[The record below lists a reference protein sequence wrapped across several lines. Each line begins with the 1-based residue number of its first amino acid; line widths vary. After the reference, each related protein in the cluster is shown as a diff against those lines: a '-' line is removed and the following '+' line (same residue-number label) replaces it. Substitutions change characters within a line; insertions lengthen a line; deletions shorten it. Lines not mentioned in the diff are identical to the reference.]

1 MKIHWQYEGEAGFW
15 ESFEGR
21 FSISPIFIGRVTIQG
36 YELRDELRTYQRK
49 PTVGATGTYDS
60 HIYPEMWT
68 VKEAKAK
75 AESILA
81 IERAR
86 K

>member
-1 MKIHWQYEGEAGFW
+1 MKIQWQYEGEAGFW

-21 FSISPIFIGRVTIQG
+21 FSISPVFIGRVTIQG
-36 YELRDELRTYQRK
+36 YELRDDLRTHPRK
-49 PTVGATGTYDS
+49 TAVGAKETYDS
-60 HIYPEMWT
+60 HIYSNLWT

-75 AESILA
+75 AEEILQA
-81 IERAR
+81 ERDR